1 MFCEEG
7 GESIT
12 GKRASYNTMYGKE
25 CKLAVDDDKMRNL
38 DMVPSGTKCA
48 PNKVKLSQGDT
59 LQEDYFFEYV
69 GHFAQNQMFVLRF
82 ASTTNVWMCQPTGRG
97 RTVQRSATTTG

>member
-25 CKLAVDDDKMRNL
+25 CKLAVDDDKRRNL

-48 PNKVKLSQGDT
+48 PDKVKLSQGDT
-59 LQEDYFFEYV
+59 LQDD
-69 GHFAQNQMFVLRF
+69 
-82 ASTTNVWMCQPTGRG
+82 
-97 RTVQRSATTTG
+97 